1 MNAVPL
7 ELVAVRDYYEQD
19 AEEIVALFREA
30 VCGVQA
36 RSRAASTPADAREL
50 DAWRARLAANRTL
63 VAIDAVSIVAF
74 AELERDGHVVHFFV
88 RPGRAGLGIG
98 ALVLRAI
105 ETLARARGLPWLTV
119 DVPEEACPC
128 LERHGFSRRL
138 VLEPECGV
146 PFYRMAKRLA

>member
-1 MNAVPL
+1 M
-7 ELVAVRDYYEQD
+7 RDYYEQD

-30 VCGVQA
+30 VCGVHA
-36 RSRAASTPADAREL
+36 RSRFAQTPAEACEL
-50 DAWRARLAANRTL
+50 DTWRARLAANRTL

-74 AELERDGHVVHFFV
+74 AELERDGHVGHFFV

-105 ETLARARGLPWLTV
+105 ETLARARGLSWLTI
-119 DVPEEACPC
+119 DIPEDACAC
-128 LERHGFSRRL
+128 MERQGFSRRL
-138 VLEPECGV
+138 GLEPECGV